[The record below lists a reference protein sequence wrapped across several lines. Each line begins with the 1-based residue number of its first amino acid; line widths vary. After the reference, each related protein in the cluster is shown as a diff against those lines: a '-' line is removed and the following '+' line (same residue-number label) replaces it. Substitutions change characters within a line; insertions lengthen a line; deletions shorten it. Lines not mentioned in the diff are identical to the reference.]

1 MYVCTSIQLK
11 ECKKNSK
18 ALTESLLAQ
27 YTAHVYIHTYVHTC
41 SCTYIYMYVCM
52 YTHNWLVS
60 CQKVMAH
67 EWCPSL
73 LSSSPTYIH
82 IYVCTNIRMYVR
94 MRSCIA
100 VFALCC
106 PSGPRFSAPGR
117 GEQVVGYKA
126 RQQQRLVQE
135 LDKEHKAI
143 SEEKKGELF
152 VCVHVCM
159 HVRVY
164 NTNVVV

>member
-1 MYVCTSIQLK
+1 
-11 ECKKNSK
+11 
-18 ALTESLLAQ
+18 
-27 YTAHVYIHTYVHTC
+27 
-41 SCTYIYMYVCM
+41 M

-73 LSSSPTYIH
+73 LSSSPTDIH
-82 IYVCTNIRMYVR
+82 MYVCTNVRMYVR

-117 GEQVVGYKA
+117 GERVVGYKA
-126 RQQQRLVQE
+126 RQQQRLVEE
-135 LDKEHKAI
+135 LDKEHRAI
-143 SEEKKGELF
+143 SEEKKKGELF
-152 VCVHVCM
+152 VCVCVHVCVCVCTY
-159 HVRVY
+159 VR
-164 NTNVVV
+164 TIQM

>member
-1 MYVCTSIQLK
+1 MNGVLPSFHPLHTYIHMYTR
-11 ECKKNSK
+11 
-18 ALTESLLAQ
+18 T
-27 YTAHVYIHTYVHTC
+27 HIHTYV
-41 SCTYIYMYVCM
+41 
-52 YTHNWLVS
+52 
-60 CQKVMAH
+60 
-67 EWCPSL
+67 
-73 LSSSPTYIH
+73 
-82 IYVCTNIRMYVR
+82 R
-94 MRSCIA
+94 MRPCIA

-117 GEQVVGYKA
+117 GERVVGYKA